1 MLDYDHCRPEK
12 WNILLALPRRCVHF
26 FYLCFCIRVT
36 QDSDMQFLRLSV
48 GAVSPWEEVMLK
60 YQVLSQMQGVLLNA
74 ILAVFTFP
82 VGKGFADEWCPV
94 FFPLTLT
101 LSSAVLF
108 SLNQNFTQ
116 SHSSSCA
123 HSYTCFAAP
132 LRLCSYI
139 HKENIHKASST
150 SALICPPCSYK
161 HNYWAAL
168 AVKGPGQLQ
177 SQVYQIS
184 LSSP

>member
-1 MLDYDHCRPEK
+1 MIVVDQRSETFYWLCPGSVC
-12 WNILLALPRRCVHF
+12 I

-94 FFPLTLT
+94 FFPHSHTFFSCFVFPQSEFHTVTLFLMCSFLHLFCST
-101 LSSAVLF
+101 PASLLLYTQRKHSQTFKYECSNLPSVL
-108 SLNQNFTQ
+108 
-116 SHSSSCA
+116 
-123 HSYTCFAAP
+123 
-132 LRLCSYI
+132 I
-139 HKENIHKASST
+139 
-150 SALICPPCSYK
+150 
-161 HNYWAAL
+161 
-168 AVKGPGQLQ
+168 
-177 SQVYQIS
+177 
-184 LSSP
+184 